1 MFPSSVAAVYDGGGK
16 PTLLIGDKADPDAH
30 FVCSLAMTWLRGPA
44 LMPNNGKRSSAGSA
58 RFWPGTLHDEDVSIE
73 VRKHCLCDSP
83 ELIHRS
89 FDKLNTAFRRELIK
103 LAAIFYFEDPPRFLA
118 NTSFVVVN

>member
-58 RFWPGTLHDEDVSIE
+58 RFWPGTLHDEDVSLE
-73 VRKHCLCDSP
+73 VRIHYLCESL
-83 ELIHRS
+83 ELNKRS
-89 FDKLNTAFRRELIK
+89 FYKLI
-103 LAAIFYFEDPPRFLA
+103 
-118 NTSFVVVN
+118 TSIC